1 MKYHRLRIFP
11 VLFALTAGSSYLHA
25 SGLTAGTNPINLS
38 CTQGQSCS
46 SEVTS
51 QISFSSANSAN
62 FYSVGTIPSWLQV
75 SPMSGT
81 LPDYSAT
88 PNYTTLTFQVSPAWT
103 NLAIGS
109 SSASVVIS
117 VGSLNVTVTVNLE
130 IANAA
135 PTLSVKGGASQFNA
149 LTMPVSG
156 PAPTMTVTVLS
167 SNGLPMPYSVAV
179 TSNQTPEGINNWLGI
194 QTSSSPVTSENGTI
208 YSWGASLTFVAANAA
223 VNQALPG
230 DVLTGSIVFTTSTQT
245 VTMPVAIT
253 VNAGTAGIT
262 STSPSAVPLLAS
274 GVTPGTVTFVVHG
287 TNFVSTTGSQKTS
300 VFYGATA
307 AACNN
312 KVPIDNVTVLNSNY
326 LTVAVPYTSAG
337 SPFATAGSTT
347 FYLGVA
353 NNSGSTSPTSAPST
367 ATVAVT
373 VTSAPIISAIVN
385 AASFVDNG
393 ANPKA
398 APYDVISIFGTN
410 FCPLCTGNSSVLVG
424 TLDNWDRFP
433 SAVSPD
439 SNAHYVSVA
448 FSKPGGNGTPAN
460 LPGYIL
466 FATNNQINVL
476 VPGAIATLVAS
487 GQVNVLVG
495 YDTHNPATTAT
506 AISAPMAVTAVLQD
520 PGIFTSLSDGTGQ
533 GIITDTN
540 GNLNS
545 ATNVQT
551 TGNTVTIW
559 MTGLGSPDA
568 ATTNSTSASSPGSWT
583 STGSADPYNCIAL
596 TSGVVGSATASPG
609 SYMQTIDTPAAYNP
623 LGSSYVLPS
632 PLWTSI
638 DGAVINPAALNANI
652 NPPCFSAADVGAT
665 NLLTVTIDGQPHTVA
680 NGGIIYAGW
689 SAGSVA
695 GLYQI
700 NVTLIGDSSSGST
713 GEHIGGGSATAVPV
727 IVTVGTG
734 GTANSSQAGVT
745 MYVQ

>member
-11 VLFALTAGSSYLHA
+11 VLFALTACSSYLHA
-25 SGLTAGTNPINLS
+25 AGLTASPSTIALS
-38 CTQGQSCS
+38 CTQGQTCN
-46 SEVTS
+46 SELTTQV
-51 QISFSSANSAN
+51 SFSSANSAN

-75 SPMSGT
+75 SPISGT
-81 LPDYSAT
+81 MPAYTAT
-88 PNYTTLTFQVSPAWT
+88 PNYVTMTFQVSPAWT

-109 SSASVVIS
+109 SSANVVIS
-117 VGSLNVTVTVNLE
+117 VGALNVTVTVNLE

-156 PAPTMTVTVLS
+156 PAPTMAVTVLS
-167 SNGLPMPYSVAV
+167 SNGLPLPYSVAV
-179 TSNQTPEGINNWLGI
+179 SSNQTPEGVSNWLSI
-194 QTSSSPVTSENGTI
+194 SASPSNLTSESGTI
-208 YSWGASLTFVAANAA
+208 YSWGASFTFVVAGAAIS
-223 VNQALPG
+223 QALPG
-230 DVLTGSIVFTTSTQT
+230 DALTGSIVFTTSTQT
-245 VTMPVAIT
+245 VTMPVSIT
-253 VNAGTAGIT
+253 VNAGTATIA
-262 STSPSAVPLLAS
+262 STSPNATPLLVS

-300 VFYGATA
+300 VFYGSTA

-312 KVPIDNVTVLNSNY
+312 KVPIDNVTVLNANY
-326 LTVAVPYTSAG
+326 LTVAVPYTSTG
-337 SPFATAGSTT
+337 SPFATAGTTT

-353 NNSGSTSPTSAPST
+353 NNSGGVSPTSAPS
-367 ATVAVT
+367 ADTVAVT

-385 AASFVDNG
+385 AASFVNNG

-410 FCPLCTGNSSVLVG
+410 FCPLCTGNNSVLVG

-448 FSKPGGNGTPAN
+448 FSKPGGNGSPAN

-476 VPGAIATLVAS
+476 VPGAIATLAAS
-487 GQVNVLVG
+487 NQVNVLVG

-533 GIITDTN
+533 GIITDTT

-545 ATNVQT
+545 ATNAQT
-551 TGNTVTIW
+551 TGQTVTIW
-559 MTGLGSPDA
+559 LTGLGTPDA
-568 ATTNSTSASSPGSWT
+568 ATTNSSSASAPGAWT
-583 STGSADPYNCIAL
+583 ATSSADPFNCIAL
-596 TSGVVGSATASPG
+596 TSGAVGTSSASPG
-609 SYMQTIDTPAAYNP
+609 SYMATINTPAAYNP
-623 LGSSYVLPS
+623 LGSTYTLPS

-652 NPPCFSAADVGAT
+652 NPPCFSAEDTGAT
-665 NLLTVTIDGQPHTVA
+665 NLLTVTIGGTVHTVA

-700 NVTLIGDSSSGST
+700 NVTLIAGND
-713 GEHIGGGSATAVPV
+713 IGGGSIVADPIT
-727 IVTVGTG
+727 VTVGSG
-734 GTANSSQAGVT
+734 GTAVSSQAGVT